1 MKKILM
7 ICLALVM
14 GLGMCAAAGKPAQ
27 KKEVTTVFVTDIDC
41 EHCVKKIMNNV
52 PSLGKG
58 IKDVKV
64 DLPKKEVTVIY
75 DASKNNDENIVKGFA
90 TIKVKAEP
98 KKAPA
103 KKLLRRVC
111 YRKRGSLFGRFPRFS
126 VPGGGDAAAD
136 HEVGEQQCE
145 KDQRDADTHCNQPFV
160 LFRQREVR
168 QREVRQFG
176 AGKGEVGDSQPEVRP
191 QRRHAGG
198 DQRREAA
205 GAPGR
210 QQPRFASFAPQGL
223 TPHPFHQPRGEAC
236 GQFRGRNLPDRA
248 AYRITL
254 FHSSRR
260 LPVHIVFSGFGGA
273 AP

>member
-41 EHCVKKIMNNV
+41 VKKIMNNV

-64 DLPKKEVTVIY
+64 DLPKKEVSVIY

-103 KKLLRRVC
+103 KK
-111 YRKRGSLFGRFPRFS
+111 
-126 VPGGGDAAAD
+126 
-136 HEVGEQQCE
+136 
-145 KDQRDADTHCNQPFV
+145 
-160 LFRQREVR
+160 
-168 QREVRQFG
+168 
-176 AGKGEVGDSQPEVRP
+176 
-191 QRRHAGG
+191 
-198 DQRREAA
+198 
-205 GAPGR
+205 
-210 QQPRFASFAPQGL
+210 
-223 TPHPFHQPRGEAC
+223 
-236 GQFRGRNLPDRA
+236 
-248 AYRITL
+248 
-254 FHSSRR
+254 
-260 LPVHIVFSGFGGA
+260 
-273 AP
+273 

>member
-58 IKDVKV
+58 IKDE
-64 DLPKKEVTVIY
+64 KEVTVIY

-103 KKLLRRVC
+103 KK
-111 YRKRGSLFGRFPRFS
+111 
-126 VPGGGDAAAD
+126 
-136 HEVGEQQCE
+136 
-145 KDQRDADTHCNQPFV
+145 
-160 LFRQREVR
+160 
-168 QREVRQFG
+168 
-176 AGKGEVGDSQPEVRP
+176 
-191 QRRHAGG
+191 
-198 DQRREAA
+198 
-205 GAPGR
+205 
-210 QQPRFASFAPQGL
+210 
-223 TPHPFHQPRGEAC
+223 
-236 GQFRGRNLPDRA
+236 
-248 AYRITL
+248 
-254 FHSSRR
+254 
-260 LPVHIVFSGFGGA
+260 
-273 AP
+273 

>member
-90 TIKVKAEP
+90 TIKAEP

-103 KKLLRRVC
+103 KK
-111 YRKRGSLFGRFPRFS
+111 
-126 VPGGGDAAAD
+126 
-136 HEVGEQQCE
+136 
-145 KDQRDADTHCNQPFV
+145 
-160 LFRQREVR
+160 
-168 QREVRQFG
+168 
-176 AGKGEVGDSQPEVRP
+176 
-191 QRRHAGG
+191 
-198 DQRREAA
+198 
-205 GAPGR
+205 
-210 QQPRFASFAPQGL
+210 
-223 TPHPFHQPRGEAC
+223 
-236 GQFRGRNLPDRA
+236 
-248 AYRITL
+248 
-254 FHSSRR
+254 
-260 LPVHIVFSGFGGA
+260 
-273 AP
+273 

>member
-58 IKDVKV
+58 IKDVK
-64 DLPKKEVTVIY
+64 KEVTVIY

-103 KKLLRRVC
+103 KK
-111 YRKRGSLFGRFPRFS
+111 
-126 VPGGGDAAAD
+126 
-136 HEVGEQQCE
+136 
-145 KDQRDADTHCNQPFV
+145 
-160 LFRQREVR
+160 
-168 QREVRQFG
+168 
-176 AGKGEVGDSQPEVRP
+176 
-191 QRRHAGG
+191 
-198 DQRREAA
+198 
-205 GAPGR
+205 
-210 QQPRFASFAPQGL
+210 
-223 TPHPFHQPRGEAC
+223 
-236 GQFRGRNLPDRA
+236 
-248 AYRITL
+248 
-254 FHSSRR
+254 
-260 LPVHIVFSGFGGA
+260 
-273 AP
+273 

>member
-58 IKDVKV
+58 ITAAS
-64 DLPKKEVTVIY
+64 LGHLLKKEVTVIY

-103 KKLLRRVC
+103 KK
-111 YRKRGSLFGRFPRFS
+111 
-126 VPGGGDAAAD
+126 
-136 HEVGEQQCE
+136 
-145 KDQRDADTHCNQPFV
+145 
-160 LFRQREVR
+160 
-168 QREVRQFG
+168 
-176 AGKGEVGDSQPEVRP
+176 
-191 QRRHAGG
+191 
-198 DQRREAA
+198 
-205 GAPGR
+205 
-210 QQPRFASFAPQGL
+210 
-223 TPHPFHQPRGEAC
+223 
-236 GQFRGRNLPDRA
+236 
-248 AYRITL
+248 
-254 FHSSRR
+254 
-260 LPVHIVFSGFGGA
+260 
-273 AP
+273 

>member
-1 MKKILM
+1 M

-90 TIKVKAEP
+90 TIKVKA
-98 KKAPA
+98 
-103 KKLLRRVC
+103 
-111 YRKRGSLFGRFPRFS
+111 
-126 VPGGGDAAAD
+126 
-136 HEVGEQQCE
+136 
-145 KDQRDADTHCNQPFV
+145 
-160 LFRQREVR
+160 
-168 QREVRQFG
+168 
-176 AGKGEVGDSQPEVRP
+176 
-191 QRRHAGG
+191 G
-198 DQRREAA
+198 DQRPQAA
-205 GAPGR
+205 GPPGR

-236 GQFRGRNLPDRA
+236 GQFRGRNLPDCA